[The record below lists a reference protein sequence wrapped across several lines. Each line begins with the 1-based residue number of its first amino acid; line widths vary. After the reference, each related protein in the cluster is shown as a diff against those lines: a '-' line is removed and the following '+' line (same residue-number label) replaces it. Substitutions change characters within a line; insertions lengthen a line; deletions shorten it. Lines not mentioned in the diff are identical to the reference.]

1 MYSLENRH
9 LFVFISV
16 TMAATLALSCSDDG
30 KPMDPDWPPVVDLG
44 SDMAQ
49 PKDSSPDKPPA
60 DGKPKDMPKKPDKP
74 NTDTKQPAPDQKQ
87 PKPDLPITGTGPYR
101 VATFNAYCLKD
112 TPAKRAKGIAAEIKK
127 LNIDAV
133 GIQEMCQTANKGGAD
148 HFGKTLTAELKA
160 ATGQDWEYRWAK
172 THLAWST
179 YDEGLGVL
187 ARKGQIKA
195 WGEKKLYKA
204 GGFQRK
210 VIWAKVATSRGAFY
224 LFSTHLGITSSGDRG
239 KQAADI
245 VGLVSQQASQL
256 PVVIVGDFNDFYG
269 SAAVNNVKNGP
280 PQFID
285 AWGTKHPG
293 SAKPGLTCC
302 WPNFK
307 SRIDY
312 IFHKK
317 ATLANLAK
325 VELAFEVPHKG
336 VPLSDHKGVFSE
348 FYAK

>member
-1 MYSLENRH
+1 MPSSGPSL
-9 LFVFISV
+9 LIVC
-16 TMAATLALSCSDDG
+16 TLAMTLAAGCSGSEGQEPDG
-30 KPMDPDWPPVVDLG
+30 PLPADDLG
-44 SDMAQ
+44 QDRSLPDKTADK
-49 PKDSSPDKPPA
+49 PKSTRDKTTRDRTIKDSKPGPDTKKPVP
-60 DGKPKDMPKKPDKP
+60 DQKPKPDKP
-74 NTDTKQPAPDQKQ
+74 
-87 PKPDLPITGTGPYR
+87 ITGKGPYR
-101 VATFNAYCLKD
+101 VATFNLYCHKD
-112 TPAKRAKGIAAEIKK
+112 SPAVRVQGIAAEIKK
-127 LNIDAV
+127 LNLDAL
-133 GIQEMCQTANKGGAD
+133 GLQEVCQTAGKGGSD
-148 HFGKTLTAELKA
+148 HMGKQLCAELKKI
-160 ATGQDWEYRWAK
+160 TGQDWEYRWTK
-172 THLAWST
+172 THLAWNT
-179 YDEGLGVL
+179 HDEGLGVL